1 MSERSRPAYPRTT
14 SPDFLERCRPETA
27 AFFRYWESKRRGRMM
42 PARRDIDPLD
52 MRDWLPGVSL
62 VEIHRD
68 LDERPSRLT
77 YRLIGTRVTR
87 LRGREDTGKSVH
99 EAFFGESLDAAL
111 ENYRL
116 VITERKPVYDWD
128 RTPSEDGLAREH
140 ETLLLPL
147 SSDGETVD
155 MVLVYQE
162 TEHMTRGE

>member
-1 MSERSRPAYPRTT
+1 MSESSDYPRTT
-14 SPDFLERCRPETA
+14 SPDFLTRCRPETA
-27 AFFRYWESKRRGRMM
+27 AFYRYWDEKRRGRLM
-42 PARRDIDPLD
+42 PARRDIDPLE
-52 MRDWLPGVSL
+52 MKDWLPGIAL
-62 VEIHRD
+62 VEICRD
-68 LDERPSRLT
+68 PDERPSRLI

-116 VITERKPVYDWD
+116 VIAERKPVYDWD

-147 SSDGETVD
+147 SSDDQTVD

-162 TEHMTRGE
+162 TEHMTRAE